1 VLEIVHSSLKKKAG
15 LTRAAEHS
23 VAASQA
29 LLLALFVWERL
40 ASHRMCASTTSA
52 RLRRPPAFD
61 SFIPCGRLTKMA
73 QGIWA
78 RKPCWQRLSARE
90 PRMVGQASTLHSQ
103 MLESKLW

>member
-1 VLEIVHSSLKKKAG
+1 
-15 LTRAAEHS
+15 
-23 VAASQA
+23 
-29 LLLALFVWERL
+29 
-40 ASHRMCASTTSA
+40 
-52 RLRRPPAFD
+52 
-61 SFIPCGRLTKMA
+61 MA